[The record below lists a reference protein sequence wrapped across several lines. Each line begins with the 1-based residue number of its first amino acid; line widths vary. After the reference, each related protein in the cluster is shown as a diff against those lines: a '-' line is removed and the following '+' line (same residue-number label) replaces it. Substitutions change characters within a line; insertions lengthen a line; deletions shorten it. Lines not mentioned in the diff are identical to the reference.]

1 LPAGHCEKKA
11 ATEMVTIQAQTKAA
25 NRVEL
30 GDFWPVGWT
39 LRQPSHK
46 VSAAIAAQQYP
57 LARVGGKASLAEP

>member
-1 LPAGHCEKKA
+1 
-11 ATEMVTIQAQTKAA
+11 MVTIQAQTKAA

-39 LRQPSHK
+39 LRQPSHN